1 MEGMENVRNAAADA
15 ADEFT
20 PGQFAELDKWIAE
33 YKGKTGSVIRALSKA
48 QEIFGYLPR
57 EVQDKVAKGLG
68 RPLSEVYGIV
78 TFYSFFTIVPKGKH
92 SVCACMGTA
101 CYVRG
106 GKQVLDDLK
115 KELAIEVG
123 GTTADREFSLNSI
136 RCMGACALAPVV
148 RVDDDVHRQVSPKK
162 VKDILGK
169 YSKKIAGG
177 AE

>member
-1 MEGMENVRNAAADA
+1 MENVHRTADGA

-20 PGQFAELDKWIAE
+20 PEQFAELDRWIAE

-57 EVQDKVAKGLG
+57 EVQAAVAKGIE
-68 RPLSEVYGIV
+68 RPLSEIYGIA
-78 TFYSFFTIVPKGKH
+78 TFYSFFTVVPKGKH

-106 GKQVLDDLK
+106 GQQVVDGLK

-148 RVDDDVHRQVSPKK
+148 RVDEEVYRQVSPKK
-162 VKDILGK
+162 VKEILSK
-169 YSKKIAGG
+169 YSEKFAGG
-177 AE
+177 DE

>member
-1 MEGMENVRNAAADA
+1 MENAQHKPEDA
-15 ADEFT
+15 VDEFT
-20 PGQFAELDKWIAE
+20 PEQFAELEKWIAT
-33 YKGKTGSVIRALSKA
+33 YKGKTGSVIRALNKA

-57 EVQDKVAKGLG
+57 EVQAVVAKGLG

-78 TFYSFFTIVPKGKH
+78 TFYSFFTIVPKGRH

-106 GKQVLDDLK
+106 GQQVLDDLK
-115 KELAIEVG
+115 KQLNIDVG
-123 GTTADREFSLNSI
+123 GTTVDREFSLGSV

-148 RVDDDVHRQVSPKK
+148 RIDDDVHRQVSPKK
-162 VKDILGK
+162 VKEILSR
-169 YSKKIAGG
+169 YSQKTAGG

>member
-1 MEGMENVRNAAADA
+1 MEKTQQIPSGT

-20 PGQFAELDKWIAE
+20 PEQFAELDKWIAT
-33 YKGKTGSVIRALSKA
+33 YKGKTGSVIRALNKA

-57 EVQDKVAKGLG
+57 EVQDRVAKGLD

-78 TFYSFFTIVPKGKH
+78 TFYSFFTVVPKGKH

-106 GKQVLDDLK
+106 GQQVLDDLK
-115 KELAIEVG
+115 KELNIEVG
-123 GTTADREFSLNSI
+123 GTTADREFSLSSI

-148 RVDDDVHRQVSPKK
+148 RVDEEVHRQVTPKK
-162 VKDILGK
+162 VKELLSN
-169 YSKKIAGG
+169 YSQKFAGG

>member
-1 MEGMENVRNAAADA
+1 MEKVQQIPSGA

-20 PGQFAELDKWIAE
+20 PEQFAELDKWIAA
-33 YKGKTGSVIRALSKA
+33 YQGKTGSVIRALNKA

-57 EVQDKVAKGLG
+57 EVQDRVAKGLD

-78 TFYSFFTIVPKGKH
+78 TFYSFFTVVPKGKH

-106 GKQVLDDLK
+106 GQQVLDDLK
-115 KELAIEVG
+115 KELNIEVG
-123 GTTADREFSLNSI
+123 GTTADREFSLSSI

-148 RVDDDVHRQVSPKK
+148 RIDEDVHRQVTPKK
-162 VKDILGK
+162 VKEILGN
-169 YSKKIAGG
+169 YSQKFAGG